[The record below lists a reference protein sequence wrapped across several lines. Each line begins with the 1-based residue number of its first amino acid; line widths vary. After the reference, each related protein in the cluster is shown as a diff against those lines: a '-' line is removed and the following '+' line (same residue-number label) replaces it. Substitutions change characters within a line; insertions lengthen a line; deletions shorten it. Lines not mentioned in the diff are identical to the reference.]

1 MHTAAKTECH
11 QPGLAN
17 GRSIAILCISPVRA
31 LDLIGPGEV
40 FMEAN
45 RLKGHPFYQLTFLS
59 GAEDTALLSP
69 LALSFN
75 TGSSYLNADS
85 PFDTLLVAGG
95 GGAQGPAYDAAL
107 LRWLQRQAPACR
119 RFGSVCTGAM
129 ALAAAGLL
137 DGKRVTTHWHWCDE
151 LAARYPRVT
160 IDRDPI
166 FIKDGNCYT
175 SAGVTAGIDLALA
188 LVEEDLGREVALR
201 AAQMMVVFLRRPGG
215 QSQFSATLTAQKA
228 ERNALADLLA
238 WLPEHLTSDLS
249 VKAMARVVAMSPRNF
264 SRAFKQAVGSTPAEH
279 LEALRVEAARRL
291 LETSSLSQ
299 AEIAGR
305 IGVNNTE
312 TLRRIFARH
321 LHVTP
326 GAYRKSFGK

>member
-1 MHTAAKTECH
+1 MRASAKTESH
-11 QPGLAN
+11 KPGTVN
-17 GRSIAILCISPVRA
+17 GRSIAILGISPVRA
-31 LDLIGPGEV
+31 LDLIGPAEV

-45 RLKGHPFYQLTFLS
+45 RLKGRAFYRLTFLS
-59 GAEDTALLSP
+59 GTKDTAILS
-69 LALSFN
+69 LFALSFN
-75 TGSSYLNADS
+75 AANSYRDVDS
-85 PFDTLLVAGG
+85 TFDTLLVAGG
-95 GGAQGPAYDAAL
+95 SGAEGPVYDLDL
-107 LRWLQRQAPACR
+107 LGWIQRQAQACR

-129 ALAAAGLL
+129 LLAAAGLL
-137 DGKRVTTHWHWCDE
+137 DGKRATTHWHWCDE
-151 LAARYPRVT
+151 LAERYPRVS
-160 IDRDPI
+160 IERDPI

-228 ERNALADLLA
+228 ERNALADLLT

-249 VKAMARVVAMSPRNF
+249 IKAMARIVAMSPRNF
-264 SRAFKQAVGSTPAEH
+264 SRAFKQAVGSTPAQH

-299 AEIAGR
+299 AEIAGCV
-305 IGVNNTE
+305 GMNNTE
-312 TLRRIFARH
+312 TLRRIFGRH